1 MCKKNYI
8 IHCYFFTV
16 KNNYLSLLL
25 GQAGQI
31 CVAILPGNDP
41 QMVK

>member
-16 KNNYLSLLL
+16 KNNYLL